1 MQFAV
6 DSLLDGLSELVYISD
21 PDTYQLLFVNKAGK
35 EAYGQDIADGTH
47 LCYAALQNRTSPCP
61 FCTNNRPSGGAFLE
75 WEHAPIRQKRAE
87 WRTRINELES
97 QAAA

>member
-61 FCTNNRPSGGAFLE
+61 FCTNQPPERRRVPPNGST
-75 WEHAPIRQKRAE
+75 RAHHE
-87 WRTRINELES
+87 ASLPCCATS
-97 QAAA
+97 

>member
-61 FCTNNRPSGGAFLE
+61 FCTNSSTPDSVTWPGCVLRWASV
-75 WEHAPIRQKRAE
+75 
-87 WRTRINELES
+87 
-97 QAAA
+97 

>member
-47 LCYAALQNRTSPCP
+47 LCRGSND
-61 FCTNNRPSGGAFLE
+61 
-75 WEHAPIRQKRAE
+75 
-87 WRTRINELES
+87 
-97 QAAA
+97 